1 MIKHVII
8 WTLKDTLSHAEKE
21 TVKKEAVKKE
31 AVKKE
36 TVKVTKENCASA
48 IGSGALD
55 VFATPSMIALME
67 NTAMRSIEGD
77 LNEEETTVGTFI
89 QADHLKASV
98 VGENL
103 ICHSIATEQNG
114 REITFEVKVTDAKQ
128 NLVGRAIHKR
138 FVVKKE
144 RFFEK
149 AKEMAKNVD

>member
-1 MIKHVII
+1 MQ
-8 WTLKDTLSHAEKE
+8 E
-21 TVKKEAVKKE
+21 
-31 AVKKE
+31 
-36 TVKVTKENCASA
+36 TKEKMIIGTEFSQQICVQESQTALQM
-48 IGSGALD
+48 GSGSIE
-55 VFATPSMIALME
+55 VFATPAMIALME

>member
-1 MIKHVII
+1 MQ
-8 WTLKDTLSHAEKE
+8 E
-21 TVKKEAVKKE
+21 
-31 AVKKE
+31 
-36 TVKVTKENCASA
+36 TKEKMIIGTEFSQQICVQESQTALQM
-48 IGSGALD
+48 GSGSIE
-55 VFATPSMIALME
+55 VFATPAMIALME

-103 ICHSIATEQNG
+103 ICHSIATDQNG

-138 FVVKKE
+138 FVVNKARFTEKVKELAKKG
-144 RFFEK
+144 
-149 AKEMAKNVD
+149 

>member
-1 MIKHVII
+1 MQ
-8 WTLKDTLSHAEKE
+8 E
-21 TVKKEAVKKE
+21 
-31 AVKKE
+31 
-36 TVKVTKENCASA
+36 TKEKMIIGTEFSQQICVQESQTALQM
-48 IGSGALD
+48 GSGSIE
-55 VFATPSMIALME
+55 VFATPAMIALME
-67 NTAMRSIEGD
+67 NTAMRSIESHLG
-77 LNEEETTVGTFI
+77 EGETTVGTFI

>member
-1 MIKHVII
+1 MIIGTEFSQQICVQESQ
-8 WTLKDTLSHAEKE
+8 TALKM
-21 TVKKEAVKKE
+21 
-31 AVKKE
+31 
-36 TVKVTKENCASA
+36 
-48 IGSGALD
+48 GSGSIE
-55 VFATPSMIALME
+55 VFATPAMIALME

-77 LNEEETTVGTFI
+77 LGEEETTVGTFI

>member
-1 MIKHVII
+1 MSFFHSLIVF
-8 WTLKDTLSHAEKE
+8 LQE
-21 TVKKEAVKKE
+21 
-31 AVKKE
+31 
-36 TVKVTKENCASA
+36 TKEKMIIGTEFSQQICVQESQTALQM
-48 IGSGALD
+48 GSGSIE
-55 VFATPSMIALME
+55 VFATPAMIALME

>member
-1 MIKHVII
+1 MQ
-8 WTLKDTLSHAEKE
+8 E
-21 TVKKEAVKKE
+21 
-31 AVKKE
+31 
-36 TVKVTKENCASA
+36 TKEKMIIGTEFSQQICVQESQTALQM
-48 IGSGALD
+48 GSGSID
-55 VFATPSMIALME
+55 VFATPAMIALME